1 MFDSVIRS
9 VVAEEYHTVFIIV
22 QTDLGHL
29 FALKH
34 GSGSTSP
41 DVVTSLEIYVLANC
55 FLNDCRLHIN
65 YLMCG
70 TGCYRCYENDSVLLS
85 SIILIA
91 CSLV

>member
-41 DVVTSLEIYVLANC
+41 DVVTSLEIYVC
-55 FLNDCRLHIN
+55 CEMSFEKSRQYN
-65 YLMCG
+65 YC
-70 TGCYRCYENDSVLLS
+70 
-85 SIILIA
+85 
-91 CSLV
+91 

>member
-41 DVVTSLEIYVLANC
+41 DVVTSLEIYVYHMDTFHSYDRAEIEFPIKQISPTEIQAIFHRNS
-55 FLNDCRLHIN
+55 RRIH
-65 YLMCG
+65 
-70 TGCYRCYENDSVLLS
+70 DSL
-85 SIILIA
+85 
-91 CSLV
+91 

>member
-41 DVVTSLEIYVLANC
+41 DVVTSLEIYVL
-55 FLNDCRLHIN
+55 
-65 YLMCG
+65 
-70 TGCYRCYENDSVLLS
+70 TGFHDQWFTLAALTSNWLLKRVHKA
-85 SIILIA
+85 IILY
-91 CSLV
+91 